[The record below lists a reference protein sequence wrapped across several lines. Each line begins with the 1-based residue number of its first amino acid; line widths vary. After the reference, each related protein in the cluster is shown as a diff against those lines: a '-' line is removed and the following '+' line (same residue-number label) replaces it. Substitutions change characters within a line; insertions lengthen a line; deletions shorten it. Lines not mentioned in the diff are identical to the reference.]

1 MEIILAT
8 KKQRSTKRSSSLA
21 ERRQRGLVVFVVR
34 ILSWVAVCF
43 LVLALVT
50 AVFVGLRSVF
60 FTSNPHFAL
69 QHIRVNA
76 TGRLRQNEV
85 IDLLRSCNVIPGK
98 SNLFTLELAR
108 IREQLEQNVLIDQAT
123 VVRRLPDTLLVSV
136 YERQPVA
143 CLRCR
148 PQRLLDDEGCILP
161 PRQEAHA
168 LPLPEI
174 TGVKGTR
181 GLRVGRR
188 ITDDLVL
195 ASLRFLH
202 LTATRPDG
210 RFYDVETIQLD
221 YSAPALIVYLRPRG
235 TFRTGARVILPT
247 QGIPEAMDRL
257 KVILSERTRERQ
269 STSFINATYE
279 INIPVKP

>member
-1 MEIILAT
+1 VAT

-34 ILSWVAVCF
+34 ILSWVAICV
-43 LVLALVT
+43 LVLALLAGIV
-50 AVFVGLRSVF
+50 VGLKSVF
-60 FTSNPHFAL
+60 FTSNPHFVL
-69 QHIRVNA
+69 QNIAVNA
-76 TGRLRQNEV
+76 TGRLRQKEV
-85 IDLLRSCNVIPGK
+85 VALLRDGHVIPGE
-98 SNLFTLELAR
+98 SNIFNLDLQE
-108 IREQLEQNVLIDQAT
+108 IREQLELNVMIDQAT
-123 VVRRLPDTLLVSV
+123 VARRLPSTLLISV

-161 PRQEAHA
+161 PRQGERL

-181 GLRVGRR
+181 SLRVGRR

-195 ASLRFLH
+195 ASLRFIH
-202 LTATRPDG
+202 LVATRPDG
-210 RFYDVETIQLD
+210 RFYDIETIQLD
-221 YSAPALIVYLRPRG
+221 YSAPALIVFLRPRG
-235 TFRTGARVILPT
+235 TFRNGARVILPT
-247 QGIPEAMDRL
+247 QGITEAMDRL
-257 KVILSERTRERQ
+257 MVIINKRTRARQ

-279 INIPVKP
+279 INVPVKK